1 MEYRTLPGTDLNISR
16 LCLGTMTFGQQNS
29 EAEAHAQLDRAI
41 AAGINFI
48 DTAEMYPVPSQL
60 ATLGAT
66 ETIIGTWLKKQ
77 ARDKVIIASKV
88 AGPNRGLE
96 WLRGGPV
103 QLDRKQIIAA
113 CDATLQ
119 RLQTDYLDLYQIHWP
134 ARHVPMFGETYYDP
148 AKEKADTPS
157 LEEQLAT
164 LSELVA
170 AGKVRHIGIS
180 NETAW
185 GVCEVSR
192 LARDG
197 KLPRAITIQNVF
209 NLINRTFEM
218 GLAEA
223 CHREQ
228 ISLLAYS
235 PLAFGLLSGKYVGN
249 DQAPGRMTSFPQ
261 FGVRYRKP
269 AVNGAVAA
277 YAELARANGLTPAQL
292 ALAWVARRW
301 YVAST
306 IIGATSLA
314 QLEENLTCLDVEIT
328 PELEAAIETI
338 HRKSPSPA
346 Q

>member
-1 MEYRTLPGTDLNISR
+1 MQYRKLSGTHLEVSR

-29 EAEAHAQLDRAI
+29 ETEAHAQLDRAR

-48 DTAEMYPVPSQL
+48 DTAEMYPVPASAQ
-60 ATLGAT
+60 TQGAT
-66 ETIIGTWLKKQ
+66 ETIVGNWLKRQ
-77 ARDKVIIASKV
+77 PRDQLVIASKV
-88 AGPNRGLE
+88 AGPNRGMD
-96 WLRGGPV
+96 WLRGGP
-103 QLDRKQIIAA
+103 QLDRQQIIAA
-113 CDATLQ
+113 CEASLR

-148 AKEKADTPS
+148 AKEKPGMPELD
-157 LEEQLAT
+157 EQLAA
-164 LSELVA
+164 LGELVA
-170 AGKVRHIGIS
+170 AGKVRHVGLS
-180 NETAW
+180 NETPW
-185 GVCEVSR
+185 GVCECAR
-192 LARDG
+192 LARE
-197 KLPRAITIQNVF
+197 KNLPRVATIQNAF

-228 ISLLAYS
+228 VSLLAYS

-249 DQAPGRMTSFPQ
+249 EAAPGRMSLFPQ

-269 AVNGAVAA
+269 EVPGAIAA
-277 YAELARANGLTPAQL
+277 YAALAREHGLTPAQL
-292 ALAWVARRW
+292 ALAWVTSRW

-306 IIGATSLA
+306 IIGATTLA
-314 QLEENLTCLDVEIT
+314 QLEENLGSLDIAIT

-338 HRKSPSPA
+338 HRHSPSPA

>member
-1 MEYRTLPGTDLNISR
+1 MEYRTLPGTDLTVSR
-16 LCLGTMTFGQQNS
+16 LCLGTMTFGQQNT
-29 EAEAHAQLDRAI
+29 EAEAHAQIDRAI
-41 AAGINFI
+41 AAGINFL
-48 DTAEMYPVPSQL
+48 DTAEMYPVPSKAETQ
-60 ATLGAT
+60 GAT
-66 ETIIGTWLKKQ
+66 EKIIGTWLKKQ
-77 ARDKVIIASKV
+77 ARDKVILASKV
-88 AGPNRGLE
+88 AGPNRGLD
-96 WLRGGPV
+96 WVRGGP
-103 QLDRKQIIAA
+103 QLNRAQIIAA
-113 CDATLQ
+113 CDASLQ
-119 RLQTDYLDLYQIHWP
+119 RLQTDYLDLYQLHWP

-148 AKEKADTPS
+148 AKEKPETPA

-164 LSELVA
+164 LGELVA

-197 KLPRAITIQNVF
+197 KLPRVATIQNVF

-228 ISLLAYS
+228 VSLLAYS
-235 PLAFGLLSGKYVGN
+235 PLAFGLLSGKYIDN
-249 DQAPGRMTSFPQ
+249 DQAPGRMTLFPQ

-269 AVNGAVAA
+269 EVAGATAA
-277 YAELARANGLTPAQL
+277 YATLAREHGITPAQL
-292 ALAWVARRW
+292 ALAWVVRRW

-314 QLEENLTCLDVEIT
+314 QLDENLGCLKVNLT
-328 PELEAAIETI
+328 PELEAAIEAI